1 MAYVDGEDA
10 AHLLSRNYP
19 AGMPLQQVI
28 PFRTQQR
35 QQVSA
40 IPKMGGCSEE

>member
-1 MAYVDGEDA
+1 MAYVDGEEA
-10 AHLLSRNYP
+10 GHLLSRKYP
-19 AGMPLQQVI
+19 AGMPLRQVI

-40 IPKMGGCSEE
+40 NPNMRRWSGE